1 MFQQLILKGITEEG
15 ESVAKIISERSVQ
28 LIREHSDGIDL
39 SLPMDDDGVG
49 FAILKYFESM
59 DADIGG

>member
-1 MFQQLILKGITEEG
+1 M
-15 ESVAKIISERSVQ
+15 AKIISERTVQ